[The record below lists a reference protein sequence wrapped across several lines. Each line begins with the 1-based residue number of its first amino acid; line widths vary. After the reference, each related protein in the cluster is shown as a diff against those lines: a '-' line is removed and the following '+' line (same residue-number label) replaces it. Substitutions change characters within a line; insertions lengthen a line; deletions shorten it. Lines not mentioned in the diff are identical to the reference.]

1 MEPVGVLENLLNQ
14 LIAFLGSVLG
24 HAFSKKGKQK
34 SPQAFACGY
43 NSNNILEIFLSI
55 LKNYLV
61 VTISPS
67 GNTSNAGL
75 SERLPSS
82 LT

>member
-1 MEPVGVLENLLNQ
+1 MIIYKIFTWTNDILQHFCPFF
-14 LIAFLGSVLG
+14 APFC
-24 HAFSKKGKQK
+24 KQK
-34 SPQAFACGY
+34 NRKPEPAVKQ
-43 NSNNILEIFLSI
+43 LEQYFRNFPFYF

-75 SERLPSS
+75 SERLPS
-82 LT
+82 